1 MIEEDRR
8 EGREEG
14 RRRRRRS
21 TCTARKREEE
31 QERES
36 TRWSRDEQRAVLER
50 RMADRNEDFNWYP
63 GLSLSLSL
71 SLSLVRRLVLFVIVS
86 FCLPFLYHSLLG
98 PSSLPPLVPFSSKND
113 LPRPLPRRGCDRRGY
128 LYTGERSRKL
138 RQGVRVRARDRT
150 QRAPSIRHEGEKGES
165 ANAERL
171 MVV

>member
-14 RRRRRRS
+14 RRRRRS

-71 SLSLVRRLVLFVIVS
+71 SFSGQAARS
-86 FCLPFLYHSLLG
+86 FCYCFFLSAFSL
-98 PSSLPPLVPFSSKND
+98 SFS
-113 LPRPLPRRGCDRRGY
+113 PRPLFPAASRSFLLEKRFTEAIAAARLRSSGLFVYRRTFTEIAARCAGA
-128 LYTGERSRKL
+128 RSRPHTT
-138 RQGVRVRARDRT
+138 RALDPPRGR
-150 QRAPSIRHEGEKGES
+150 
-165 ANAERL
+165 ERRERERPNG
-171 MVV
+171 